1 LIAMHTRRGCLCDG
15 ALTAE
20 PRRPRLGYI
29 DHKYIPSAEGAK
41 AMETEIPDA
50 IPSTGTI
57 DDDDEPE
64 DEHDGENEA
73 SGREKRD
80 DTEAPEEFERD
91 DEDRE

>member
-1 LIAMHTRRGCLCDG
+1 MESNPTVATAVRGV
-15 ALTAE
+15 
-20 PRRPRLGYI
+20 RRPTAVAG
-29 DHKYIPSAEGAK
+29 PPES
-41 AMETEIPDA
+41 PDA
-50 IPSTGTI
+50 NPSTGTI

-73 SGREKRD
+73 SERETHD